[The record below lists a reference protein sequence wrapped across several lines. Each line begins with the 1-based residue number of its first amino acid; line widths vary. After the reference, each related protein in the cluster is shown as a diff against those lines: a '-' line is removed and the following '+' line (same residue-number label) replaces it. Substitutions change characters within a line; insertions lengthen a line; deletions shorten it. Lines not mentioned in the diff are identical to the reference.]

1 VSGTELAALRAK
13 TQNVAQNGQYELYK
27 TSHHFDTTEKKPEY
41 LG

>member
-1 VSGTELAALRAK
+1 LAALRAK
-13 TQNVAQNGQYELYK
+13 TQALAQNGQYELYK